1 MRTTALLAATLA
13 TFGFSQLAGAD
24 ATANLAVSAS
34 VANGC
39 TITAANTLGFGAYNT
54 VSGAAVNSSAA
65 IQVACTTGTETTIT
79 LGEGAHADA
88 LSSGD
93 APLRQMIDGDGNLLA
108 YTLFS
113 DAQRSV
119 VWGNTVGTGLGYV
132 ALTSAGADQTVF
144 GRITANQD
152 VPAGMYTDSV
162 LATIAF

>member
-1 MRTTALLAATLA
+1 MRTSALLAAALA
-13 TFGFSQLAGAD
+13 TFGFAQLAGAD
-24 ATANLAVSAS
+24 ASANLAVSAS

-88 LSSGD
+88 LSSAD
-93 APLRQMIDGDGNLLA
+93 VPLRQMIDGSGHLLA
-108 YTLFS
+108 YSLFS
-113 DAQRSV
+113 DTQRLV
-119 VWGNTVGTGLGYV
+119 VWGNTLDTGLPYV
-132 ALTSAGADQTVF
+132 ALSSAGADQTVF

-152 VPAGMYTDSV
+152 VPAGTYTDSV
-162 LATIAF
+162 VATIAF